1 MFVHTNDTDN
11 TDEQVNQ
18 KNITYVR
25 VHVRADVQK
34 TSALPAS
41 TVTFLSATHGTQPT
55 VKDG

>member
-18 KNITYVR
+18 KDITYVR
-25 VHVRADVQK
+25 VHVRADFQK

-41 TVTFLSATHGTQPT
+41 TVTFLSATHGTQPIP
-55 VKDG
+55 